1 MIEEGRGVA
10 ESVPLKEDRC
20 REEVKKKKKK
30 NGELVK
36 KFIDELYL
44 IRYF

>member
-20 REEVKKKKKK
+20 RKLKKKKK

>member
-20 REEVKKKKKK
+20 REEVKKKEK